1 MGDPFGADRADLVP
15 VRSSPAGPCA
25 GVRCGPCNIL
35 RPPVGFS
42 ALAHPVVDEHASLA
56 MPVLIIVLVVG
67 ASAVL
72 VVEFLL
78 TAAAGLFAYRPG
90 IERFAHL
97 TGFTPSPLVYR
108 ALGVLDLIGVAGII
122 AGAWRPVLAVLAA
135 SYFAVLAAF
144 TLVRQVQRG
153 QRGQELFAYT
163 LFLVSALIVVAVRA
177 SSIS

>member
-1 MGDPFGADRADLVP
+1 M
-15 VRSSPAGPCA
+15 S
-25 GVRCGPCNIL
+25 
-35 RPPVGFS
+35 
-42 ALAHPVVDEHASLA
+42 
-56 MPVLIIVLVVG
+56 VLIIFLVIG

-97 TGFTPSPLVYR
+97 TGFTPSPFAYR
-108 ALGVLDLIGVAGII
+108 ALGVLALFGVAGII

-163 LFLVSALIVVAVRA
+163 LFLVSALIVVVVRA
-177 SSIS
+177 SSAA